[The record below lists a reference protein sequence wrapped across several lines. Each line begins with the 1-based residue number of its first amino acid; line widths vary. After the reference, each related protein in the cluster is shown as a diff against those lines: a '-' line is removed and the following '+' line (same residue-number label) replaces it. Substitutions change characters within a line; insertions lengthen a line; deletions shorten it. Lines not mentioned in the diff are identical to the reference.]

1 MLLSKG
7 VGMIE
12 GMTTIQRGEQMG
24 KTKVAVT
31 IDAVAIIK
39 IDRLVEKRVF
49 ANRSQA
55 MEEALLEK
63 IERIEHRRLAEE
75 CAKLDPVE
83 ERQLAEE
90 GVTGELETR
99 PEHGHFQGR

>member
-1 MLLSKG
+1 M
-7 VGMIE
+7 MN

-31 IDAVAIIK
+31 IDAIAIIK
-39 IDRLVEKRVF
+39 IDRLVKKRF
-49 ANRSQA
+49 FFFFFQA
-55 MEEALLEK
+55 MEEALYEK

-90 GVTGELETR
+90 GMTGEIETW
-99 PEHGHFQGR
+99 PEY

>member
-1 MLLSKG
+1 
-7 VGMIE
+7 MIE
-12 GMTTIQRGEQMG
+12 SMIMLQRGEQMG

-31 IDAVAIIK
+31 IDAMAIIK
-39 IDRLVEKRVF
+39 IDRLVERRVF

-55 MEEALLEK
+55 IQEALYEK
-63 IERIEHRRLAEE
+63 IERIEQRRLAEE

-90 GVTGELETR
+90 GMTEEVER
-99 PEHGHFQGR
+99 WPEY

>member
-1 MLLSKG
+1 M
-7 VGMIE
+7 MN

-31 IDAVAIIK
+31 IDAIAIIK

-55 MEEALLEK
+55 IEEALYEK

-90 GVTGELETR
+90 GMTGEIETW
-99 PEHGHFQGR
+99 PEY

>member
-1 MLLSKG
+1 
-7 VGMIE
+7 MI
-12 GMTTIQRGEQMG
+12 ILQRGEQMG

-31 IDAVAIIK
+31 IDAMAIIK
-39 IDRLVEKRVF
+39 IDRLVERRVF

-55 MEEALLEK
+55 IQEALFEK
-63 IERIEHRRLAEE
+63 IERIEQRRLAEE

-90 GVTGELETR
+90 GMTEEVER
-99 PEHGHFQGR
+99 WPEY